1 MSSVP
6 RCLAGIVSGILVAL
20 FAMPGV
26 AQAAGVGLAPY
37 FVEYGFG
44 MSTVVGQSGT
54 TKVPFGVMTSGRGT
68 AKGVELTVDLSGITK
83 RVDILGVSK
92 PCKRSGSK
100 VTCNFGT
107 VKVTGSKKLRATLS
121 LRGKADAPSARAGTV
136 RLKLVSSPRP
146 DFSTV
151 RGTVDVRPEVADIV
165 ITPTVPVAR
174 IGQTVTISHK
184 VVNRGP
190 SIEPW
195 LSIGGNAQP
204 GTKFVGGTGCT
215 TASRTFLCEISNLA
229 VGQSRVVS
237 VKVKVTGCDKSRGT
251 LNASTGLILALPDP
265 NFYNNDTSALVR
277 VKGCPGP
284 TGA

>member
-1 MSSVP
+1 MSVLS
-6 RCLAGIVSGILVAL
+6 RRLAAIVTGTLIAF

-37 FVEYGFG
+37 FIEYGSG
-44 MSTVVGQSGT
+44 MSTYVGKSGT
-54 TKVPFGVMTSGRGT
+54 TTIPIGVMTWGKGT
-68 AKGVELTVDLSGITK
+68 AKSVKLTADLSGITNK
-83 RVDILGVSK
+83 VDIIAVSS

-107 VKVTGSKKLRATLS
+107 RKIKGQKKIAASLS
-121 LRGKADAPSARAGTV
+121 LRAKARAPIGRAGTV
-136 RLKLVSSPRP
+136 RLTLTASPRP
-146 DFSTV
+146 STSKV
-151 RGTVDVRPEVADIV
+151 SGKVDVRPEVADLV
-165 ITPTVPVAR
+165 MTSTVPVAR

-190 SIEPW
+190 SKEPW
-195 LSIGGNAQP
+195 VSLSGDVQP
-204 GTKFVGGTGCT
+204 GTKFVGGVGCT
-215 TASRTFLCEISNLA
+215 TTSRTFNCDFSNLA

-251 LNASTGLILALPDP
+251 SGGGTGWVIALPDP
-265 NFYNNDTSALVR
+265 NIYNNNLSARVR
-277 VKGCPGP
+277 VVGCPGP